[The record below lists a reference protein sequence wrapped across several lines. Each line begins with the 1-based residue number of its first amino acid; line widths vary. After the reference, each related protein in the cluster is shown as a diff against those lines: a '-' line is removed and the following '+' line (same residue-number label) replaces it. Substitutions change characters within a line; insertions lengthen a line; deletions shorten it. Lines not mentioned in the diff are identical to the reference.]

1 MTSTAAHRIR
11 RGVVIAIGTV
21 VILGLGVYGPATLL
35 GPLPAATARVLDTPA
50 ITPAAAAPALP
61 STGASGVT
69 VAGGSPAAAT
79 SGAAAGTPA
88 APGATAVPGT
98 PATSGAT
105 AAPSTPAT
113 PGATTAPGT
122 AATPSAT
129 APPSAPPASA
139 VTTAGIAD
147 PVPLGGTTKVITA
160 LVVLS
165 AHPLAAGTPGDPV
178 VITAEDYADYVR
190 YISESSRAVS
200 FITNESWSERD
211 MLIAMLLGSSN
222 NHADALA
229 RWAFGTTDAYVT
241 AANAWLAA
249 NGMTGTTVTDTT
261 GLSETSVG
269 TASDLTRIAELA
281 FETPVIAEIM
291 ALPSATV
298 NGNRQV
304 QNLAVYLPD
313 LGITGLSLSYTD
325 EAGLCL
331 LYRATVPLAGA
342 AGAAAT
348 TDATADATAPDATAP
363 ATAADAT
370 IYGAMLRE
378 PDYPTLEADLTALVG
393 SASTGL
399 KPTEIAAAQTPFV
412 EYTAA
417 WGQTARGVTSEAE
430 SRMLWATTPVT
441 QTATPLTLTTAPSGA
456 PAGTVTFALPEGAV
470 DAPLTLDGPLTDPGP
485 LWRLAHPFDVIGAFI
500 ASRG

>member
-11 RGVVIAIGTV
+11 RGVVIAIGAV
-21 VILGLGVYGPATLL
+21 VILGIGVYGPATLL
-35 GPLPAATARVLDTPA
+35 GPLPAATARVLDTAA

-69 VAGGSPAAAT
+69 VADETAAAAT
-79 SGAAAGTPA
+79 SGAAAATPA
-88 APGATAVPGT
+88 AAG
-98 PATSGAT
+98 
-105 AAPSTPAT
+105 TPAT
-113 PGATTAPGT
+113 PGATAQPT
-122 AATPSAT
+122 
-129 APPSAPPASA
+129 APPASA

-147 PVPLGGTTKVITA
+147 PVPLGGTTKIITA

-165 AHPLAAGTPGDPV
+165 AHPLDAGTPGDPV
-178 VITAEDYADYVR
+178 VITSEDYADYVR

-229 RWAFGTTDAYVT
+229 RWAFGTTEAYVT

-249 NGMTGTTVTDTT
+249 NGMTGTTITDTT

-291 ALPSATV
+291 ALPSTTV

-313 LGITGLSLSYTD
+313 QGVTGLSLSYTD

-342 AGAAAT
+342 DGV
-348 TDATADATAPDATAP
+348 
-363 ATAADAT
+363 AT

-378 PDYPTLEADLTALVG
+378 PDYPTLEADLTALVA

-399 KPTEIAAAQTPFV
+399 KPTELAAAQTPFV

-417 WGQTARGVTSEAE
+417 WGQTARAVTTEAE

-441 QTATPLTLTTAPSGA
+441 QTATPLTLTTARSGA

-470 DAPLTLDGPLTDPGP
+470 DAPLTLDGSLTDPGP

-500 ASRG
+500 ASPG